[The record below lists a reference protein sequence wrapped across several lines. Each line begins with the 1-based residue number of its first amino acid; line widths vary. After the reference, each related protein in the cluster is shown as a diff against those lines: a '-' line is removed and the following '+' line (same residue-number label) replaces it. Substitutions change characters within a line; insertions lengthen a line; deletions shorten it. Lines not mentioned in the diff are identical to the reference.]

1 MMLASYT
8 GYRRL
13 RSKTNGP
20 ACLPCS
26 FDFEGNREAQSDRN
40 ASLPEG
46 VCRFTRNWKAHGAP
60 GAMDS
65 NLKTHDAYPS
75 RQLGRAS
82 STIPCME
89 WWVSLC
95 LSCTKYQLSPEGKTL
110 QLPISALST
119 SCAGLL
125 AASFLLFSSGAQR
138 TPVYE
143 RGNCML
149 VRK

>member
-1 MMLASYT
+1 MILASYT

-20 ACLPCS
+20 VCLSCF
-26 FDFEGNREAQSDRN
+26 FDFEGNREAQSGRN

-75 RQLGRAS
+75 RQLGQAY
-82 STIPCME
+82 STIPCTE

-95 LSCTKYQLSPEGKTL
+95 LSCAKYQLSPEGKTL
-110 QLPISALST
+110 QSPISVLST
-119 SCAGLL
+119 SCAGLG
-125 AASFLLFSSGAQR
+125 AASVLLISSGAQR

-143 RGNCML
+143 RGDCKL